1 VVDVASSLVLN
12 IAAAF
17 EPIYDI
23 VSLSAPDAVRR
34 FGLLDVAPA
43 AGFDLAIVGT
53 VAAVVAIVLVLI
65 VRSRRR

>member
-1 VVDVASSLVLN
+1 VVDVASSLVLT
-12 IAAAF
+12 IVAAF
-17 EPIYDI
+17 EPVYD
-23 VSLSAPDAVRR
+23 VVLPPAPDAVRR

-65 VRSRRR
+65 FRSRRR

>member
-1 VVDVASSLVLN
+1 MTSSLAVS
-12 IAAAF
+12 IMAALQ
-17 EPIYDI
+17 PVYDV
-23 VSLSAPDAVRR
+23 VSPSLADVRR
-34 FGLLDVAPA
+34 SGLLDVAPA